1 MKYCIV
7 NGDDF
12 GASHGIVRGI
22 LEAHEC
28 GVLTSA
34 SLMVDMPASESAAVL
49 ARGRPWLGVGLHAD
63 LGPLGRAGSEP
74 VSPCLVRCELRRQ
87 IERFLRLMDALPT
100 HLDAH
105 HNVHR
110 SETLLPCFREVA
122 ARYGLPLREHCAV
135 RYFSSFY
142 GRWSGESHPEQ
153 ISVEKLLSML
163 EHDVGDGITEIA
175 CHPGYLEPG
184 FRSDYGCERE
194 VELKTLCDP
203 ALSSGI
209 ARLGIRLID
218 HRDVPGITSLAS

>member
-1 MKYCIV
+1 MKHCIV

-34 SLMVDMPASESAAVL
+34 SLMVDMPASESAAAL
-49 ARGRPWLGVGLHAD
+49 ARGRPRLGVGLHFD
-63 LGPLGRAGSEP
+63 LGSSGREDAGRTN
-74 VSPCLVRCELRRQ
+74 PCLVRSELRRQ
-87 IERFLRLMDALPT
+87 IERFVRLMDALPT

-110 SETLLPCFREVA
+110 RRELLPCFREVA

-142 GRWSGESHPEQ
+142 GRWNGESHLEQ
-153 ISVEKLLSML
+153 ISVESLLGML
-163 EHDVGDGITEIA
+163 EHELEDGITELA

-184 FRSDYGCERE
+184 FRSDYGIERE
-194 VELKTLCDP
+194 AELRTLCDP
-203 ALSSGI
+203 ALQAGI
-209 ARLGIRLID
+209 ARLGIHLID
-218 HRDVPGITSLAS
+218 HRDVPGITRAAS

>member
-34 SLMVDMPASESAAVL
+34 SLMVDMPASECAAAL
-49 ARGRPWLGVGLHAD
+49 ARGRPRLGVGLHVDLGRVGTSAAGRAD
-63 LGPLGRAGSEP
+63 LAF
-74 VSPCLVRCELRRQ
+74 VRRELSRQ
-87 IERFLRLMDALPT
+87 LERFLRLVDALPT

-110 SETLLPCFREVA
+110 DPELLPCFREIA
-122 ARYGLPLREHCAV
+122 ARFALPLREHCGV
-135 RYFSSFY
+135 RYFPSFY
-142 GRWSGESHPEQ
+142 GRWGGESHLEQ
-153 ISVEKLLSML
+153 ISVEKLLGML
-163 EHDVGDGITEIA
+163 EHEIGDGVTEVA
-175 CHPGYLEPG
+175 CHPGYVEPA
-184 FRSDYGCERE
+184 FVSDYAVERE
-194 VELKTLCDP
+194 AELRTLCDP
-203 ALSSGI
+203 ALAAGI

-218 HRDVPGITSLAS
+218 HRDVPGVTRAAS

>member
-28 GVLTSA
+28 GILTSA
-34 SLMVDMPASESAAVL
+34 SLMVDMPASESAAAF
-49 ARGRPWLGVGLHAD
+49 ARGRHRLGVGLHFDFGSSRREDAGRAD
-63 LGPLGRAGSEP
+63 L
-74 VSPCLVRCELRRQ
+74 CLVRSELRRQ

-110 SETLLPCFREVA
+110 SPELLPCFREVA

-142 GRWSGESHPEQ
+142 GRWNGESHLEQ
-153 ISVEKLLSML
+153 ISVQRLLVML
-163 EHDVGDGITEIA
+163 EHEVEDGITELA
-175 CHPGYLEPG
+175 CHPGYPEAG
-184 FRSDYGCERE
+184 FRSDYGVERE
-194 VELKTLCDP
+194 AELRTLCDP
-203 ALSSGI
+203 ALHAGI
-209 ARLGIRLID
+209 VRLGIRLID
-218 HRDVPGITSLAS
+218 HRDVPGITRAAS

>member
-28 GVLTSA
+28 GILTSA
-34 SLMVDMPASESAAVL
+34 SLMVDMPASESAAAL
-49 ARGRPWLGVGLHAD
+49 ARGRPRLGVGLHVDLGNSGRSDAGRAD
-63 LGPLGRAGSEP
+63 L
-74 VSPCLVRCELRRQ
+74 CLVRSELRRQ

-110 SETLLPCFREVA
+110 SHELLPCFREVA
-122 ARYGLPLREHCAV
+122 ACYGLPLREHCAV

-142 GRWSGESHPEQ
+142 GRWNGESHLEQ
-153 ISVEKLLSML
+153 ISVERLLRML
-163 EHDVGDGITEIA
+163 ERELEDGITELA

-184 FRSDYGCERE
+184 FRSDYGIERE
-194 VELKTLCDP
+194 AELRTLCDP
-203 ALSSGI
+203 ALHAGI
-209 ARLGIRLID
+209 VRLGIRLID
-218 HRDVPGITSLAS
+218 HRDVPGVTRAAS

>member
-34 SLMVDMPASESAAVL
+34 SLMVDMPASECAAAL
-49 ARGRPWLGVGLHAD
+49 ARGRPRLGVGLHFDLGRVATDDSAHAD
-63 LGPLGRAGSEP
+63 LAW
-74 VSPCLVRCELRRQ
+74 VRRELSRQ
-87 IERFLRLMDALPT
+87 LERFLRLVDALPT

-110 SETLLPCFREVA
+110 NAELLPCFREIA

-142 GRWSGESHPEQ
+142 GRWNGESHPEQ
-153 ISVEKLLSML
+153 ISVARLLWML
-163 EHDVGDGITEIA
+163 EHDVGDGITEVA

-184 FRSDYGCERE
+184 FRSDYGSERE
-194 VELKTLCDP
+194 VELRTLCDP
-203 ALSSGI
+203 ALSAGI

-218 HRDVPGITSLAS
+218 HRDVPGIARAAS

>member
-34 SLMVDMPASESAAVL
+34 SLMVDMPASECAAAL
-49 ARGRPWLGVGLHAD
+49 ARRRPRLGVGLHFDLAGASAD
-63 LGPLGRAGSEP
+63 VAGANFARVASE
-74 VSPCLVRCELRRQ
+74 LQRQ
-87 IERFLRLMDALPT
+87 IERFLRLLDALPT

-110 SETLLPCFREVA
+110 RLELLPCFREVA
-122 ARYGLPLREHCAV
+122 ARYGLPLREHSGV

-142 GRWSGESHPEQ
+142 GRWNGESHPEQ
-153 ISVEKLLSML
+153 VSVERLLGML
-163 EHDVGDGITEIA
+163 EHEFEDGITELA
-175 CHPGYLEPG
+175 CHPGYLDPE
-184 FRSDYGCERE
+184 FQSDYGIERE
-194 VELKTLCDP
+194 VELRTLCDP
-203 ALSSGI
+203 ALQAGL
-209 ARLGIRLID
+209 ARLDVRLID
-218 HRDVPGITSLAS
+218 HRDVPGVRGAVP

>member
-28 GVLTSA
+28 GILTSA
-34 SLMVDMPASESAAVL
+34 SLMVDMPASESAAAL
-49 ARGRPWLGVGLHAD
+49 ARGRPRLGVGLHVDLGSSGRSDAGRAD
-63 LGPLGRAGSEP
+63 L
-74 VSPCLVRCELRRQ
+74 CLVRSELRRQ

-110 SETLLPCFREVA
+110 SHELLPCFREVA
-122 ARYGLPLREHCAV
+122 ACYGLPLREHCAV

-142 GRWSGESHPEQ
+142 GRWNGESHLEQ
-153 ISVEKLLSML
+153 ISVERLLRML
-163 EHDVGDGITEIA
+163 ERELEDGITELA

-184 FRSDYGCERE
+184 FRSDYGIERE
-194 VELKTLCDP
+194 AELGTLCDP
-203 ALSSGI
+203 ALHAGI
-209 ARLGIRLID
+209 VRLGIRLID
-218 HRDVPGITSLAS
+218 HRDVPGVTRAAS

>member
-12 GASHGIVRGI
+12 GASQGIVRGI

-34 SLMVDMPASESAAVL
+34 SLMVDMPASESAATL
-49 ARGRPWLGVGLHAD
+49 ARGRPRLGVGLHVD
-63 LGPLGRAGSEP
+63 LGPLARGGPEP
-74 VSPCLVRCELRRQ
+74 ASPCFVRSELRRQ
-87 IERFLRLMDALPT
+87 VERFLRLMDALPT

-110 SETLLPCFREVA
+110 SEALSPCFREVA

-142 GRWSGESHPEQ
+142 GRWNGESHPEQ
-153 ISVEKLLSML
+153 ISVARLLWML
-163 EHDVGDGITEIA
+163 EHDVGDGITEVA

-184 FRSDYGCERE
+184 FRSDYGSERE
-194 VELKTLCDP
+194 VELRTLCDP
-203 ALSSGI
+203 ALSAGI

-218 HRDVPGITSLAS
+218 HRDVPGIARAAS

>member
-28 GVLTSA
+28 GILTSA
-34 SLMVDMPASESAAVL
+34 SLMVDMPASESAAAL
-49 ARGRPWLGVGLHAD
+49 ARGRPRLGVGLHFDLGSGRDAGRAD
-63 LGPLGRAGSEP
+63 L
-74 VSPCLVRCELRRQ
+74 CLVRSELRRQ

-110 SETLLPCFREVA
+110 SPELLPCFREVA

-142 GRWSGESHPEQ
+142 GRWNGESHLEQ
-153 ISVEKLLSML
+153 ISVERLLGML
-163 EHDVGDGITEIA
+163 EHELEDGITELG

-184 FRSDYGCERE
+184 FRSDYDIERE
-194 VELKTLCDP
+194 AELRTLCDP
-203 ALSSGI
+203 ALHAGI
-209 ARLGIRLID
+209 VRLGIRLID
-218 HRDVPGITSLAS
+218 HREVPGVTRAAS